1 MSDILF
7 AKKVFAEKIRQILRL
22 MPLLVSLMLLVITL
36 ANAAN
41 FKILRVE
48 TRLLEGVFLL
58 DADINYELSTAAL
71 DALKNSVPLT
81 LVLHVQVL
89 RQRDWLWD
97 ETVAD
102 LQQRFRV
109 EYHALA
115 QQYVVTNL
123 NNGVLNS
130 FPTQYAALSHIG
142 RVRDFPLLDRS
153 LLETNTHYYGRLR
166 AEIDVES
173 LPAPLRPVAYLS
185 RGWYLNS
192 EWYPWSL

>member
-1 MSDILF
+1 M
-7 AKKVFAEKIRQILRL
+7 RL
-22 MPLLVSLMLLVITL
+22 ASFLALLTLLAITL
-36 ANAAN
+36 ANADS
-41 FKILRVE
+41 FKVLRVE
-48 TRLLEGVFLL
+48 TRLLDGVFIL
-58 DADINYELSTAAL
+58 DADVNYELSTAAL

-81 LVLHVQVL
+81 LVLHVQV
-89 RQRDWLWD
+89 RQQRDWLWD

-115 QQYVVTNL
+115 RQYVVTNL

-130 FPTQYAALSHIG
+130 FPTQYAALSYIG

-153 LLETNTHYYGRLR
+153 LLKTNIHYYGRLR

-185 RGWYLNS
+185 SGWYLNS